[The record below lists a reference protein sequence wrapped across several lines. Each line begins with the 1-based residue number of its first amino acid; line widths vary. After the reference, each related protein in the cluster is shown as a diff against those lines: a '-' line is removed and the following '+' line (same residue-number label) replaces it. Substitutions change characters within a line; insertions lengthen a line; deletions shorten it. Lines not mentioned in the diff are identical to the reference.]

1 MKYYFYN
8 FRKKMYNYD
17 LDKDISFEGSRS
29 YEILQYQITYTE
41 KGTGLRIRLTVVKRF
56 WLTTSSL
63 IFKLG

>member
-29 YEILQYQITYTE
+29 YEILQYQIPYTE
-41 KGTGLRIRLTVVKRF
+41 KGTGLRIRLTVV
-56 WLTTSSL
+56 
-63 IFKLG
+63 

>member
-1 MKYYFYN
+1 MKYYSYN

-41 KGTGLRIRLTVVKRF
+41 KGTGLRIRLTVV
-56 WLTTSSL
+56 
-63 IFKLG
+63 